1 MSQRGRRWRR
11 GSVLISLAGLLC
23 AGVCPQAWAG
33 SVSDG
38 RRAAAAPRR
47 LYLAARSAP
56 IDPAGLPNLL
66 DADQPLRPGRAYVLQ
81 LDGPPTATQKAAL
94 EALGVRLMDYLPQD
108 AFIVAADGVA
118 PSALRRLGFVRW
130 LGEYAPAWKLA
141 PGIGRRAWATPQRQ
155 QLAAEGRIVVDI
167 TLFESADPQLATAAI
182 EALGDVVLH
191 RAERIGGNVTL
202 TATMPAELV
211 PALADLPQVQFVEDA
226 PEVTLRN
233 STVRWIVQSN
243 QTNYTPYYDAGIHG
257 EGQVVGILDG
267 QVDVNHCSFVDTQP
281 IGPTHRKILAYNAP
295 LGANL
300 HGTHVAGIAVGD
312 AGVDANTRGVA
323 YLAKLVYAGIPSFTR
338 IGVYNALS
346 QHYNQGARVHTN
358 SWGDDG
364 TTAYNGLTRGIDA
377 FCYDFED
384 ALVLFAVTNTST
396 LKNPENAKNLL
407 AVGATF
413 DTPNQHNHCTGGRGP
428 TSDGRRKPEVY
439 APGCGIQSAKAAT
452 ACSTTS
458 LSGTSMACPA
468 VAGAAL
474 LVRQYYTEGYYP
486 SGSPNPADA
495 RIPSGALLKA
505 TLINSAVDMTG
516 VPGYPS
522 DQEGWGRIKLDETLA
537 LPGTT
542 RQLYVQDVPNASGLT
557 TGQSTDYFV
566 TVNDPAEKLK
576 VTLVWTDPPATAG
589 ASVALINDLDLE
601 VIAPDGSH
609 YWGNY
614 FVSGESATG
623 GSADAVNNVEQVHVS
638 APAVGQWTIRVS
650 GSSVPS
656 GPQGYALVVSGAIQP
671 DLLPFTIDLPDGA
684 PTLVPPGATT
694 DVNVRIT
701 PLAENIVSADLVWR
715 IDGGGF
721 TAEPLTPLG
730 GDLYRATLPA
740 ILCGQTLEFY
750 ITATGDGGS
759 TRTEPSDAPAT
770 LHAVQAGVI
779 TTVFADDMETDTGWT
794 VGAPG
799 DTATAGIWNR
809 MDPEGTAAQPE
820 DDHTVAGTQCW
831 VTDGLAGLDV
841 AANDVDGGATTLIS
855 PAFDLTGQPDATI
868 SYWRWFSN
876 DAGANPNT
884 DVFRVDITADGTQWV
899 NVETVGPTGNEVSG
913 GWFYHELRVGD
924 FITPSATVQLRF
936 VAEDAGN
943 NSIVEA
949 AVDDLLV
956 QVQTCQ
962 NPCPGDLDGDR
973 VVDLTD
979 LAILL
984 SNFGITGATPD
995 QGDFDGDGDVD
1006 LSDLSV
1012 LLNAFG
1018 QTCN

>member
-1 MSQRGRRWRR
+1 MSQANGTGWCRP
-11 GSVLISLAGLLC
+11 VLVAIAGLLC
-23 AGVCPQAWAG
+23 AGLGQPVQAG
-33 SVSDG
+33 STLDG
-38 RRAAAAPRR
+38 AGRTVAPRR
-47 LYLAARSAP
+47 LYLAARPGP
-56 IDPAGLPNLL
+56 IDPATLPNLL
-66 DADQPLRPGRAYVLQ
+66 DADQPLVAARAYVLQ
-81 LDGPPTATQKAAL
+81 LDGPPTETRKAAL
-94 EALGVRLMDYLPQD
+94 EALGVQLLDYLPRD
-108 AFIVAADGVA
+108 AFIVRAPGVS
-118 PSALRRLGFVRW
+118 PTALRRLGFVRW
-130 LGEYAPAWKLA
+130 LGEYPPTWKLA
-141 PGIGRRAWATPQRQ
+141 PGIGQRTYATPMRQ
-155 QLAAEGRIVVDI
+155 QLAAAGRVVVDI
-167 TLFESADPQLATAAI
+167 TLFEGADADAALAAI
-182 EALGDVVLH
+182 EALGAATVH
-191 RAERIGGNVTL
+191 RAELIGGNVTL
-202 TATMPAELV
+202 TATLPLALV
-211 PALADLPQVQFVEDA
+211 PALADLPQVQFVEEA
-226 PEVTLRN
+226 SEVTLRN
-233 STVRWIVQSN
+233 NTVRWIVQSN
-243 QTNYTPYYDAGIHG
+243 QSNYTPYYDAGLHG

-267 QVDVNHCSFVDTQP
+267 QVDVNHCSFTDTQP

-323 YLAKLVYAGIPSFTR
+323 YMGRLVYAGIPSFTQT
-338 IGVYNALS
+338 GVYNALS
-346 QHYNQGARVHTN
+346 LHYNQGARVHTN

-364 TTAYNGLTRGIDA
+364 TTAYNSLTRGIDA
-377 FCYDFED
+377 FSYDFED

-407 AVGATF
+407 AVGASF
-413 DTPNQHNHCTGGRGP
+413 DTPNQDSHCTGGTGP

-439 APGCGIQSAKAAT
+439 APGCGIQSANAGT
-452 ACSTTS
+452 SCSTTS

-486 SGSPNPADA
+486 TGTANPADA
-495 RIPSGALLKA
+495 IVPSGALIKA

-516 VPGYPS
+516 VTGYPS

-537 LPGTT
+537 LAGGP
-542 RQLYVQDVPNASGLT
+542 RQLYIQDVPNAAGLT
-557 TGQSTDYFV
+557 TGQSADYFV
-566 TVNDPAEKLK
+566 AVSDPGEKLK

-589 ASVALINDLDLE
+589 ASFALINDLDLE
-601 VIAPDGSH
+601 VIGPDGSH

-614 FVSGESATG
+614 FSGGESAAG
-623 GSADAVNNVEQVHVS
+623 GGPDTRNNVEQVHVA
-638 APAVGQWTIRVS
+638 APQVGQWTIRVS
-650 GSSVPS
+650 AASVPS

-671 DLLPFTIDLPDGA
+671 DLPPFTIALPDGA
-684 PTLVPPGATT
+684 PTLVPPGVTT
-694 DVNVRIT
+694 DVNVQIT
-701 PLAENIVSADLVWR
+701 PLAENIVSADVVWR
-715 IDGGGF
+715 IDGGSF
-721 TAEPLTPLG
+721 TSEPLTLLG

-759 TRTEPSDAPAT
+759 TRTEPPDAPAS
-770 LHAVQAGVI
+770 LYAAGAGVV

-799 DTATAGIWNR
+799 DTATSGIWNR

-820 DDHTVAGTQCW
+820 NDHTVSGTMCW
-831 VTDGLAGLDV
+831 VTDGVAGGGV
-841 AANDVDGGATTLIS
+841 GARDVDGGATTLIS
-855 PAFDLTGQPDATI
+855 PVFDLAGQPDATI

-884 DVFRVDITADGTQWV
+884 DVFRVDITADGVTWV
-899 NVETVGPTGNEVSG
+899 NVETVGPTGSEVSG
-913 GWFYHELRVGD
+913 GWFFHEFRVGD

-936 VAEDAGN
+936 VAEDAGG

-956 QVQTCQ
+956 RVQTCQ
-962 NPCPGDLDGDR
+962 NPCPGDLDGDLD
-973 VVDLTD
+973 VDLTD
-979 LAILL
+979 LSMLL

-1006 LSDLSV
+1006 LADLSV
-1012 LLNAFG
+1012 LLSAFG